1 MFKLL
6 KRVIR
11 WQAMRTGQLKSLYI
25 RLCKPSSLEYA
36 DFLRRHGGL
45 RVIGSDVYINVG
57 VNITDPAYVSIGNN
71 ITITSCTLLGHD
83 GVIRVLNNAYKKK
96 LDSVGKINIL
106 DNCFIDHGSIVMPN
120 VTIGPNSVIA
130 AGAVVTK
137 DVPPGT
143 IVGGV
148 PAKLIGQTEDLVQR
162 LEERTAGYP
171 WRELIASREGVFDP
185 TVEVELVR
193 QRVLHFYG
201 SDSN

>member
-148 PAKLIGQTEDLVQR
+148 PAKLIGQTEDSVEIARLLSAESLADEFLVSSIFVNLEIVLQQLHSFTGEFQR
-162 LEERTAGYP
+162 D
-171 WRELIASREGVFDP
+171 EG
-185 TVEVELVR
+185 R
-193 QRVLHFYG
+193 R
-201 SDSN
+201 